1 MKRVIC
7 VGAHPLDADLMGGP
21 LLMKYA
27 AKGAHCTM
35 MHLVK
40 GRLEGDVDSETQHAY
55 QENLKKEMIQAAQT
69 IGCDCNKL
77 EYTTAEL
84 PSVDVFANTLV
95 EYFEKEGVELV
106 ITHWRGTM
114 HARHYYAYE
123 TVTKAIK
130 ILRKRGKNIKLL
142 YGENC
147 EDLISFIPQANYH
160 MSKEELDQWF
170 KALNC
175 YTIFSGNVN
184 EVPYNSYYRTTGVIR
199 GIENGDYEYYKSYMY
214 PCLIETI

>member
-27 AKGAHCTM
+27 AQGAHCTM
-35 MHLVK
+35 MHIVQ
-40 GRLEGDVDSETQHAY
+40 GRLEGSVDPEKQKAY
-55 QENLKKEMIQAAQT
+55 QEKLKEEMIASAKT
-69 IGCDCNKL
+69 LGCDCNML
-77 EYTTAEL
+77 EYTSAML
-84 PSVDVFANTLV
+84 PSTEDFAKMLV
-95 EYFEKEGVELV
+95 EYFIQEEVDLV
-106 ITHWRGTM
+106 VTHWRGTM
-114 HARHYYAYE
+114 HARHYYAYD
-123 TVTKAIK
+123 TVTQAIK
-130 ILRKRGKNIKLL
+130 ILRKQGRDIKLL

-160 MSKEELDQWF
+160 MTKEELDQWF

-175 YTIFSGNVN
+175 YTVFSGKVN
-184 EVPYNSYYRTTGVIR
+184 EVPYDAYYRTTGIIR

-214 PCLIETI
+214 PCLIEKI

>member
-7 VGAHPLDADLMGGP
+7 VGAHPLDADLMGGL

-27 AKGAHCTM
+27 KQGAHCTM
-35 MHLVK
+35 LHIVK
-40 GRLEGDVDSETQHAY
+40 GRLEGNVDPEEQQKY
-55 QENLKKEMIQAAQT
+55 QDNLKKEMIQAAET
-69 IGCDCNKL
+69 IGCDCNML
-77 EYTTAEL
+77 EYTSAEL
-84 PSVDVFANTLV
+84 PSVEEFSKYLAD
-95 EYFEKEGVELV
+95 YFENEKADLV

-130 ILRKRGKNIKLL
+130 LLRKKGIKIKLL

-160 MSKEELDQWF
+160 MTKEELEQWF

-184 EVPYNSYYRTTGVIR
+184 EVPYNSYYRTTGIIR
-199 GIENGDYEYYKSYMY
+199 GIENGDYEYYKAYMY
-214 PCLIETI
+214 PCLIEEI